1 MQQAWDRSYSSISL
15 AAALNALILFGAAG
29 AFLLFVSISLL
40 SNDLILAF
48 ALGLF
53 FFALSMM
60 AGFQLPNFMARRFA
74 RTIESDLPL
83 ALRALALYLSIKMP
97 LEQALGQLA
106 GESYASA
113 RLWRAVHQS
122 VAAGESVPRAL
133 SQAATLVQSMPFT
146 RACTALI
153 TYYEEGGTSEPLISL
168 AEELSHQQSAA
179 SREQSAKAGI
189 GGLLYVALSSVL
201 PAFALV
207 LMVAAGPV
215 LDFPS
220 SPPLIWLLFLL
231 VLPLLDALV
240 LGGLLLMAPDL
251 AGLYRSDAVS
261 RAVSARLKALGL
273 DSFGW
278 RQALML
284 ASALALLSII
294 ISFFI
299 PFGGLALRIGLLVS
313 LGPLLLLSLIEGEVM
328 GQVAALEAELP
339 NLLLGAAS
347 YGRFSLERLL
357 ESALRMP
364 SGPLREQAQA
374 ALRQL
379 KAGNNP
385 LSCLGEWAANTPSVL
400 LSRTLTLLSVG
411 WRAGG
416 SMSKPLRA
424 LAADALSSGELVR
437 ERAAALATQRYTL
450 WAAGALLVPAILAVS
465 LSFSAQVSSIGA
477 LSLQGSTDM
486 QSSAPAVPAA
496 DSSIT
501 NEDISA
507 PSDSA
512 SLSDLATKP
521 NPTLQQTASQSLVSA
536 AANAV
541 PIYLLINSLL
551 CGLYLAMASG
561 ARERF
566 IPYAAALVIGS
577 QLVWMLL
584 APGA

>member
-1 MQQAWDRSYSSISL
+1 MIGLLNSLAQFEPLPFHTLYSGARRANMQQAWDRSYSSLPL
-15 AAALNALILFGAAG
+15 AAALNAVITAG
-29 AFLLFVSISLL
+29 AVGGGLLFVAVALL
-40 SNDLILAF
+40 ASDLILAF
-48 ALGLF
+48 GFGMF
-53 FFALSMM
+53 FFALSLM
-60 AGFQLPNFMARRFA
+60 AGFYLPNFMAQRFA
-74 RTIESDLPL
+74 RTVESDLPL

-97 LEQALGQLA
+97 LEQALAQLA
-106 GESYASA
+106 GEGYASA
-113 RLWRAVHQS
+113 RLWKAVHQS
-122 VAAGESVPRAL
+122 ISAGESVPRSL
-133 SQAATLVQSMPFT
+133 SQTSSLIQSMPFT
-146 RACTALI
+146 RSCTALI
-153 TYYEEGGTSEPLISL
+153 TYYEEGGTPEPLISL
-168 AEELSHQQSAA
+168 AEELSRQQLAA
-179 SREQSAKAGI
+179 GREQAAKAGI
-189 GGLLYVALSSVL
+189 GGLIYVALSSVL

-207 LMVAAGPV
+207 LMVAAGPI

-231 VLPLLDALV
+231 VLPLLDALT
-240 LGGLLLMAPDL
+240 LGGLLLLSPQL
-251 AGLYRSDAVS
+251 AGVFRSESVS
-261 RAVSARLKALGL
+261 RAVSARLKSLGL
-273 DSFGW
+273 ESFGW
-278 RQALML
+278 RQAIIF
-284 ASALALLSII
+284 AAVLALLAVVF
-294 ISFFI
+294 SFFI
-299 PFGGLALRIGLLVS
+299 PFGGLALRIGLLIS
-313 LGPLLLLSLIEGEVM
+313 LCPLLFLALIEGEVM

-347 YGRFSLERLL
+347 AGRFSLERLL

-364 SGPLREQAQA
+364 SGPLRDQAQA

-400 LSRTLTLLSVG
+400 LSRTLTLLAVG

-437 ERAAALATQRYTL
+437 ERATALATQRYTL

-477 LSLQGSTDM
+477 LSSSLPTD
-486 QSSAPAVPAA
+486 
-496 DSSIT
+496 
-501 NEDISA
+501 
-507 PSDSA
+507 
-512 SLSDLATKP
+512 
-521 NPTLQQTASQSLVSA
+521 SQALVSA

-566 IPYAAALVIGS
+566 IPYMAALIIGS
-577 QLVWMLL
+577 QAVWLIL

>member
-1 MQQAWDRSYSSISL
+1 MQQAWDRSYSSLPL
-15 AAALNALILFGAAG
+15 AAALNTLIMAGAAG
-29 AFLLFVSISLL
+29 WVLLFIGAGLL
-40 SNDLILAF
+40 TGDFILAF
-48 ALGLF
+48 GFSLL
-53 FFALSMM
+53 FFALSLM
-60 AGFQLPNFMARRFA
+60 AGFYLPNFMAQRFA
-74 RTIESDLPL
+74 RTVESDLPL

-97 LEQALGQLA
+97 LEQALAQLA
-106 GESYASA
+106 GEGYASA
-113 RLWRAVHQS
+113 RLWKAVHQS
-122 VAAGESVPRAL
+122 IAAGESVPRSL
-133 SQAATLVQSMPFT
+133 SQTASLIQSMPFT
-146 RACTALI
+146 RSCTALI
-153 TYYEEGGTSEPLISL
+153 NYYEEGGTSEPLISL
-168 AEELSHQQSAA
+168 AEELSHQQLAA
-179 SREQSAKAGI
+179 GREQAAKAGI
-189 GGLLYVALSSVL
+189 GGLIYVALSSVL

-207 LMVAAGPV
+207 LMVAAGPI

-231 VLPLLDALV
+231 ALPLLDALT
-240 LGGLLLMAPDL
+240 LGGLLLLSPQL
-251 AGLYRSDAVS
+251 AGVFRSESVS

-273 DSFGW
+273 ESFGW
-278 RQALML
+278 RQAIML
-284 ASALALLSII
+284 AAVLALLAVVF
-294 ISFFI
+294 SFFI
-299 PFGGLALRIGLLVS
+299 PFGGLFLRIGLLIS
-313 LGPLLLLSLIEGEVM
+313 LCPLLFLALIEGEVM

-364 SGPLREQAQA
+364 SGPLRDQAQA

-400 LSRTLTLLSVG
+400 LSRTLTLLAVG

-437 ERAAALATQRYTL
+437 ERATALATQRYTL

-465 LSFSAQVSSIGA
+465 LSFSAQVSSIGT
-477 LSLQGSTDM
+477 LSSSPPTD
-486 QSSAPAVPAA
+486 
-496 DSSIT
+496 
-501 NEDISA
+501 
-507 PSDSA
+507 
-512 SLSDLATKP
+512 
-521 NPTLQQTASQSLVSA
+521 SQSLVSA

-566 IPYAAALVIGS
+566 IPYAAVLIIGS
-577 QLVWMLL
+577 QLVWLVL